1 MTIVYKMRCG
11 TLVFDNLNVFCK
23 CFNLHGTFLH
33 LPLFHEN
40 ILTFNRQDYAFKDI
54 FVT

>member
-40 ILTFNRQDYAFKDI
+40 ILTFKMKRDMPLKIYL
-54 FVT
+54 